1 MEILYNAMYFV
12 APLLRNLSNEQ
23 VIVDP
28 FKSNVNGKET
38 LNVFRKSSVLERS
51 TGKLSISDFG
61 SDFFTKS
68 QYWKNSPEKRCDTL
82 ESWLC
87 NRLHLKVRLHNAQQL
102 SAVAN

>member
-1 MEILYNAMYFV
+1 MEILYNVMYFV

-51 TGKLSISDFG
+51 TGKLRKITG
-61 SDFFTKS
+61 SGK
-68 QYWKNSPEKRCDTL
+68 K
-82 ESWLC
+82 
-87 NRLHLKVRLHNAQQL
+87 H
-102 SAVAN
+102 

>member
-1 MEILYNAMYFV
+1 MEILYNVMYFV

-51 TGKLSISDFG
+51 TGKLRKITG
-61 SDFFTKS
+61 AGK
-68 QYWKNSPEKRCDTL
+68 K
-82 ESWLC
+82 
-87 NRLHLKVRLHNAQQL
+87 H
-102 SAVAN
+102 